1 MKILQLVT
9 KRQYRGAEVFAAN
22 LSSELIEFGHEI
34 IFAGLYQHDS
44 DILEVENALNIDLCT
59 KKTGNFSFYLV
70 KNLVALIKKE
80 KPDVVQCN
88 GSDTL
93 KYMVVASFFTPKTPI
108 TYRNIS
114 TISEWIDSPIKLK
127 VYKYLFKRVAH
138 VTSVGSESIQDLI
151 NTLGYPEGQTSVI
164 RRGIPIKEI
173 KTSQIDH
180 SLRDELKLKDKD
192 KIVMHIGNF
201 SPEKNHEFLLD
212 IFSRIK
218 KENSGIKLVCVGDG
232 INFSSIQHQIKKQS
246 LEHTVFLLG
255 FRKDIPELL
264 SQADCFILASKIE
277 GVPGVILEAASQRV
291 PSVATNVGGVPEV
304 LINGKTGFIID
315 NFDKKEF
322 KERLISLVS
331 NSEINKEM
339 GENAFRLVQ
348 NEFNPLRNARKFEVL
363 YTRLANKRLEK
374 EKLRILQIIQKKQL
388 RGAEVFASQ
397 LGNHLQSSG
406 HIVKIISIYDGTAH
420 LPFDGKIESLNRNK
434 RHRSFD
440 PNGWRKL
447 NEIVKSFQPDI
458 IQANASDTL
467 KYAVLSKLFFRWKA
481 PLVYRNA
488 STSSFYI
495 KNKLTKN
502 VNAFLLKKIDLIISV
517 SQASLK
523 DLNILFPFTKNKS
536 LVIPVGVEE
545 TLDLDKKKI
554 KNPFK
559 NKEKFNLL
567 HIGSFTREKNH
578 IGLIKIF
585 NKTVAKNNNFHLSLI
600 GEGPLI
606 PNIKKLVS
614 DLELSENVDFLG
626 EIENPRDY
634 LIFSDT
640 FLLPSL
646 VEGLPGVILE
656 AMYYK
661 TPVVAYNVGGV
672 SEVLSNNLTGK
683 LIKFD
688 DEKGF
693 SDAVIE
699 LKRNKELM
707 VSIVQNAYALICENF
722 LNTDIKEDFL
732 TSYMEL
738 ERGENPLNL
747 RPEHH

>member
-22 LSSELIEFGHEI
+22 LSSELIGFGHEI

-44 DILEVENALNIDLCT
+44 DILKVEHARNIDLCT
-59 KKTGNFSFYLV
+59 KKSGSFSYKLI
-70 KNLVALIKKE
+70 KNLVSLIKNE

-93 KYMVVASFFTPKTPI
+93 KYMVAASFFTSKIPI

-114 TISEWIDSPIKLK
+114 TISEWIDSPLKLK
-127 VYKYLFKRVAH
+127 VYKYLFKKVAH
-138 VTSVGSESIQDLI
+138 VTSVGSESIRDLI
-151 NTLGYPEGQTSVI
+151 STLEYPEGRTSVI

-173 KTSQIDH
+173 KSSQIDH
-180 SLRDELKLKDKD
+180 SLRNELELKDKD

-201 SPEKNHEFLLD
+201 SPEKNHEFLLK
-212 IFSRIK
+212 IFSEIK
-218 KENSGIKLVCVGDG
+218 EENPEIKLVCVGNG
-232 INFSSIQHQIKKQS
+232 VTFTSIKQQIENKT
-246 LEHTVFLLG
+246 LEHTVYLLG

-264 SQADCFILASKIE
+264 AQADCFVLASKIE

-304 LINGKTGFIID
+304 LINGNTGFIID
-315 NFDKKEF
+315 NFDKLEF
-322 KERLISLVS
+322 KERLISLVT
-331 NSEINKEM
+331 NSELNKEL

-348 NEFNPLRNARKFEVL
+348 NEFNPLRNAKKFEVL
-363 YTRLANKRLEK
+363 YTRLTNKQSAK
-374 EKLRILQIIQKKQL
+374 EQLRILQIIQKKQL

-397 LGNHLQSSG
+397 LGNHLQKSG

-420 LPFDGKIESLNRNK
+420 LPFEGKIESLNRNK

-440 PNGWRKL
+440 PNGWKKL
-447 NEIVKSFQPDI
+447 NEIINSFQPDI

-488 STSSFYI
+488 STTSFYI
-495 KNKLTKN
+495 KNKLTKY

-545 TLDLDKKKI
+545 TLGLDKKKL

-559 NKEKFNLL
+559 NTEKFNLL

-585 NKTVAKNNNFHLSLI
+585 KKIFTKNDNFHLSLI

-606 PNIKKLVS
+606 PEIKKLVS
-614 DLELSENVDFLG
+614 DLQLSENVDFLG

-634 LIFSDT
+634 LLFSDT

-646 VEGLPGVILE
+646 VEGLPGVVLE

-683 LIKFD
+683 LIEFG
-688 DEKGF
+688 DEKSF
-693 SDAVIE
+693 SNAVLE
-699 LKRNKELM
+699 LKKDTELTAY
-707 VSIVQNAYALICENF
+707 IVQSAYALICENY
-722 LNTDIKEDFL
+722 LNCDIKEEFL
-732 TSYMEL
+732 RSYREL
-738 ERGENPLNL
+738 QKLKPSLN
-747 RPEHH
+747 